1 MYLYIDICIIIIKI
15 YIVAI
20 LICYFWCWFFLSFS
34 LLLSFFPLRIQISMQ
49 VAGIYI
55 CVCAFVCTNG
65 VSKMHCRTI
74 AYNAHLHKL
83 LAYYPRCWACNLHTH
98 LLFCRCAVAVA
109 HLNCLLGGTF
119 KIHYNYIIK
128 LLFAFSLVVALHC
141 VALHLVVVF
150 CFVLSLFVVHYSF
163 ICLCSFLNCNCF
175 GFSYKR
181 ASIQAIVRQSNIQC
195 ANR

>member
-20 LICYFWCWFFLSFS
+20 LICYFWCWFFLSFL
-34 LLLSFFPLRIQISMQ
+34 LLLSFFHWEYKFRCKWPAYTI
-49 VAGIYI
+49 VY
-55 CVCAFVCTNG
+55 VFVCTNG
-65 VSKMHCRTI
+65 ESKMHCRTI
-74 AYNAHLHKL
+74 AYNAHLHRL
-83 LAYYPRCWACNLHTH
+83 LAYPRCWACNLHTH

-128 LLFAFSLVVALHC
+128 LLFAFSLVDALHC

-195 ANR
+195 ADR